1 MSLLNQMQDKLDT
14 LNPREKIM
22 ILVTGVILFPGLIDF
37 LWLQPMRDDTTRMT
51 RQAQMITE
59 RLTSTNQQQEE
70 LVKMIQDDPAM
81 ELERRIEGTQSAI
94 SQAEQRL
101 LEYTGS
107 LIPPDK
113 MAGMLKSLLDE
124 SDSLTLLS
132 LENLA
137 AAPLFDPAQASSESN
152 TRDVFGLY
160 RHGIK
165 LQFKGDYMNSMN
177 YVAALEKLP
186 WKFYWRSFD
195 YQVEQYPT
203 ALVTLNIYTLS
214 TNSYW
219 IGDGND

>member
-37 LWLQPMRDDTTRMT
+37 VLLQPMRDDTTRMT
-51 RQAQMITE
+51 RQTQMITE

-94 SQAEQRL
+94 TQAEQKL

-137 AAPLFDPAQASSESN
+137 AAPLFDPAQASPNSN

-165 LQFKGDYMNSMN
+165 LQFKGDYMSSMN

-195 YQVEQYPT
+195 YQVEQYPS